1 MSLFKK
7 DWTPIEAEEWT
18 AHDFWAS
25 VLSILSFLLVAI
37 GVAGALLLQ
46 TWGFVTLVLGV
57 VCILLMLRII
67 DPKLKA
73 ISEEFERKE
82 ARYLE
87 HLDKTTRWEVH
98 DGR

>member
-1 MSLFKK
+1 MSLFKT

-25 VLSILSFLLVAI
+25 VLSIFSYLLIAI
-37 GVAGALLLQ
+37 GVAGTLLLQ
-46 TWGFVTLVLGV
+46 VWGFVTLIVGV
-57 VCILLMLRII
+57 ACIFLMLRII

-73 ISEEFERKE
+73 ISEEFEQKE
-82 ARYLE
+82 AHYLD
-87 HLDKTTRWEVH
+87 HLDKTTRWEAT